1 MVSICLQCIIY
12 ARMITQQVITLP
24 WHPSGCSKGW
34 YDHYR
39 LIPGGSGKPLG
50 EPTWWRSVAS
60 RYLPQHFGLQVF
72 FVLPV
77 GHCSGTCWVAASA
90 SGCPSAS
97 SLYISL
103 DSAFEQHLWSL
114 WIVFVSRVLH
124 ASVAMVAVFQPNF
137 CLLPHYLGKMLGF
150 SHVEP
155 EPKRVVYDRPD
166 GPSSPFSSVCKNG
179 PRTWSWRSKWTT
191 RQLEKGHVIHTL
203 KSGEQSTKLT
213 NVSGEENL
221 ICESCPKKQRH
232 SLQSTC
238 PWLSSVF
245 FLCSDLY
252 SFSLGLRRPAWGAV
266 LSMMGMRRF
275 TCSWRTSANSWL
287 STCQPEEHLWIQV
300 GSACYSWTLLL
311 CTNM

>member
-1 MVSICLQCIIY
+1 MTTIGSSLGAVGSLWESQLGGDLSLHGTCHS
-12 ARMITQQVITLP
+12 TL
-24 WHPSGCSKGW
+24 GSKYSLCCRWGTAVALAGLLP
-34 YDHYR
+34 R
-39 LIPGGSGKPLG
+39 LL
-50 EPTWWRSVAS
+50 VV
-60 RYLPQHFGLQVF
+60 PQH
-72 FVLPV
+72 P
-77 GHCSGTCWVAASA
+77 
-90 SGCPSAS
+90 
-97 SLYISL
+97 LYISL

-124 ASVAMVAVFQPNF
+124 ASVAMVAVFQPN
-137 CLLPHYLGKMLGF
+137 YLGKMLGF

-232 SLQSTC
+232 SLQSMC

-275 TCSWRTSANSWL
+275 TCS
-287 STCQPEEHLWIQV
+287 
-300 GSACYSWTLLL
+300 
-311 CTNM
+311 

>member
-1 MVSICLQCIIY
+1 
-12 ARMITQQVITLP
+12 MITQLFITLP

-50 EPTWWRSVAS
+50 EPTRWRSVAS

-77 GHCSGTCWVAASA
+77 GHCSGTGLLPQLLVV
-90 SGCPSAS
+90 PQHP
-97 SLYISL
+97 LYISL

-124 ASVAMVAVFQPNF
+124 ASVAMVAVFQPN
-137 CLLPHYLGKMLGF
+137 YLGKMLGF

-166 GPSSPFSSVCKNG
+166 GPSSPSSSVCKNG

-252 SFSLGLRRPAWGAV
+252 SCSLGLRRPAWGAV

-275 TCSWRTSANSWL
+275 TCS
-287 STCQPEEHLWIQV
+287 
-300 GSACYSWTLLL
+300 
-311 CTNM
+311 